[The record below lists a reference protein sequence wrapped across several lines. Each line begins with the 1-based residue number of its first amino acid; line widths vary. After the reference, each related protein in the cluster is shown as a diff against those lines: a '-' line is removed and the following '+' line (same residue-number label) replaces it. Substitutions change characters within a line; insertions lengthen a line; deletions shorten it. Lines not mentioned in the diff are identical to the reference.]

1 MTHMTSGPDYNYDEP
16 QMRRKTIEL
25 MWSEF
30 GNCNRDDDDCIDSSW
45 CGWERGTNVHEIW
58 HWFDA
63 QYAQW
68 GGVHALM
75 FPSERKED

>member
-1 MTHMTSGPDYNYDEP
+1 MTHMTSGPDYDYDEP

-30 GNCNRDDDDCIDSSW
+30 GNCNRDDDDCIERSW
-45 CGWERGTNVHEIW
+45 CGWECGTSVHEIW

-75 FPSERKED
+75 FPSEHKED